1 MRKKKKIQETAD
13 WLDLQFDNAERI
25 YEDAVER
32 ECYGDLSD
40 ALFERAIAALAIP
53 EYEQPKEADLGSA
66 KLKEKIEANCFS
78 DTVVDRMRE
87 EISRFNQ
94 VQRFVSERDK
104 IEPGFHNNLRGFFW
118 RTYRELACREDGPF
132 GDDLFYALYKTMQS
146 RITETKYGELRALM
160 PIITYLFVICD
171 LFYRTKE
178 ERKRDEE
185 AARAGGAS

>member
-1 MRKKKKIQETAD
+1 
-13 WLDLQFDNAERI
+13 LDLQFDNATRI

-32 ECYGDLSD
+32 DCYGDLTD

-53 EYEQPKEADLGSA
+53 EYEQPKNADLESV
-66 KLKEKIEANCFS
+66 KLKDKIKANCFS

-94 VQRFVSERDK
+94 VQKFVAERDM
-104 IEPGFHNNLRGFFW
+104 IEPGFRHNLRGFFW
-118 RTYRELACREDGPF
+118 KTYRELACREDGPY
-132 GDDLFYALYKTMQS
+132 GDDLFHALYKVMRE
-146 RITETKYGELRALM
+146 RIAETKYGERRALM

-171 LFYRTKE
+171 LFYRTEE

-185 AARAGGAS
+185 AIRAGGQS